1 MNEIINIMDKGDV
14 KRNIIT
20 QMTSPGKDLLSVHT
34 YLLYSL
40 SFENGIFFFGST
52 FHPNISGAVTEN
64 ASLE

>member
-20 QMTSPGKDLLSVHT
+20 QMTSPGKDLLSVHA

-40 SFENGIFFFGST
+40 SFENGIFFSDQPSIQT
-52 FHPNISGAVTEN
+52 YPAR
-64 ASLE
+64 

>member
-20 QMTSPGKDLLSVHT
+20 QVTSPGKDHLSVHA

-40 SFENGIFFFGST
+40 FFENGIFSSDQPSIQT
-52 FHPNISGAVTEN
+52 YPAR
-64 ASLE
+64 